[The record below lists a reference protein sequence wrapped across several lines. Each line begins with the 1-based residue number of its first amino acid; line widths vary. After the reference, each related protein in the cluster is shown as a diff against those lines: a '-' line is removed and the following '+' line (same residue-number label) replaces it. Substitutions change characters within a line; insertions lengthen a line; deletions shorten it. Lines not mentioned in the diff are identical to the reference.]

1 MTDGSQNIQVVLKS
15 RPDGW
20 IDEKN
25 FAVRAAPMPILAD
38 GQVLTRNLYLSC
50 DPYLRGL
57 MDGAATYQPGQDLEK
72 PIRARVVAEVLE
84 SRRPGHRAGD
94 LVWGFLGWELHSLVP
109 ETETLYPVDPSLGP
123 ISHFISILGMPGLTA
138 YVGMLEIG
146 APRPDETVFVSA
158 AAGAVGQIAGQ
169 LARLHGAR
177 VLGSA
182 GSAAKVAYLSD
193 DLHFDAAFNY
203 KTETDITA
211 ALARHCPNGID
222 VYFENVG
229 GKTLDAVLS
238 HVNPHARIAVC
249 GMISQYNAAQPE
261 PIFNL
266 GKIVR
271 NRVKMQG
278 FVVGEHLAK
287 LPEFTQR
294 MSAWMGEGRIRYR
307 EDIIDG
313 IENIPRAFVGMF
325 KGDNIGKRLVRV
337 APDPPVGQ

>member
-1 MTDGSQNIQVVLKS
+1 MTDGGQNLQVVLTS
-15 RPDGW
+15 RPVGW
-20 IDEKN
+20 IDEGH
-25 FAVRAAPMPILAD
+25 FAVRPAPMPSPVD

-57 MDGAATYQPGQDLEK
+57 MEGAATYQPGQDLDK
-72 PIRARVVAEVLE
+72 PIRARVVAEVLD
-84 SRRPGHRAGD
+84 SRRAEYRAGD

-109 ETETLYPVDPSLGP
+109 ESETLYPVDPALGP

-138 YVGMLEIG
+138 YVGMMEIG
-146 APRPDETVFVSA
+146 EPRQGETVFVSA

-169 LARLHGAR
+169 LARLQGAR
-177 VLGSA
+177 VVGSA
-182 GSAAKVAYLSD
+182 GSDAKVAYLTD
-193 DLHFDAAFNY
+193 ELHFDAAFNY
-203 KTETDITA
+203 KTASDIAA

-238 HVNPHARIAVC
+238 HVNPHARVAAC
-249 GMISQYNAAQPE
+249 GMIPQYNAAQSD

-266 GKIVR
+266 GKVVR

-278 FVVGEHLAK
+278 FIVGEHLGK
-287 LPEFTQR
+287 LPEYTQR
-294 MSAWMGEGRIRYR
+294 MSTWLRQGRIRYR
-307 EDIIDG
+307 EDIVDG
-313 IENIPRAFVGMF
+313 IENTPQAFVGMF

-337 APDPPVGQ
+337 AQDPTLV